1 MQVERALPSLEDL
14 VEGGADG
21 LVLLDSEGFPLY
33 ANPSAQRLLGR
44 IGHPGMHPLWDRM
57 HPEDGPTLREACMS
71 ALSVPGGPGA
81 RMELRLIIPGTEA
94 PLYGGHDSAGWRR
107 LDAHARGM
115 HHDGAVYVIVGLRES
130 IRVLPRGERRQATG
144 NLAELRA
151 KSHMLDLLLENLP
164 VIACRMDAQGRMLE
178 SRGAETGERF
188 RGGPSDWPPAN
199 LFLERVGRGETV
211 HLEFESVEGPDRRIR
226 EIWMAPN
233 PADGGILGL
242 GVDVTDRRRAE
253 EELSKSEALGR
264 RIIESTR
271 DNIMVLDARG
281 HLESISQ
288 SGCKL
293 LGIEDPENY
302 LGKSWL
308 DFWRDGDREQA
319 EEAFRAAAL
328 SGMGKFQGYCPT
340 LSGEAK
346 WWDVLL
352 TPILNTA
359 WEPERLVAI
368 CRDITDQKRFEESL
382 RRSKDQ
388 MEAVLRAVTDALVV
402 ADASGRV
409 VYGTDAAARLFGFAS
424 SQDILHAEL
433 GELALCLHAQDES
446 GEDSAWPLPFPGPH
460 GEGQV
465 LRLNPKEGR
474 RGDALAHAHERWVVA
489 NTAEVMDGEGRVHL
503 MIASAYD
510 FTERKGAEMA
520 LKQSELH
527 LRQSQKME
535 AVGRLAGGVA
545 HDFNNLLTAINGYA
559 ELLQQS
565 MEEGHPLQS
574 TVHEIRRAG
583 ERAATLTRQL
593 LTFSRR
599 QVPANRILD
608 LNEVVAD
615 IRQMLGRLIGED
627 IYLLTA
633 LEANARILA
642 DPGQM
647 EQLLLN
653 LALNARDAMPTGG
666 TLAIRTATVDL
677 EREDEG
683 AGALFPVVP
692 GRYVRLMVSDTGI
705 GMDEDVK
712 AHLFEPFFTTKPA
725 GQGTGLG
732 LSTVYGIVKAAGGNL
747 SVASETGRGAAF
759 SIFLP
764 VADQPRVAHEEP
776 AADGAP
782 GPGEA
787 ERGRETIL
795 LVEDEDI
802 VRRLIGQVLASH
814 GYRVIEA
821 SSGAEALEAIEGHP
835 GQIDLLLTDVVMTGM
850 SGRELAEKLT
860 AMLPELKVLYMSGY
874 TDDAILRHG
883 VFHKST
889 AFLGKPFSPGML
901 VRKLGEVLRPAADAA
916 LRSAAA

>member
-1 MQVERALPSLEDL
+1 MRAEHAMPSPEDL
-14 VEGGADG
+14 LEGSADG
-21 LVLLDSEGFPLY
+21 IVLLDPEGFPLY
-33 ANPSAQRLLGR
+33 ANPAGQRLLGR
-44 IGHPGMHPLWDRM
+44 TERPGAEPIWNRL

-71 ALSVPGGPGA
+71 ALASPGGPCA
-81 RMELRLIIPGTEA
+81 RMELRLILPGTEA
-94 PLYGGHDSAGWRR
+94 PQYGGHDSAGWRR
-107 LDAHARGM
+107 LDAHVRGI
-115 HHDGAVYVIVGLRES
+115 HRDGAVYSILGLREAAQVS
-130 IRVLPRGERRQATG
+130 YRGESPQAAG

-164 VIACRMDAQGRMLE
+164 VIACRMDAFGRMLE
-178 SRGAETGERF
+178 ARGSEARERF
-188 RGGPSDWPPAN
+188 RGGPSDWPSAN
-199 LFLERVGRGETV
+199 LFLERVRRGETV
-211 HLEFESVEGPDRRIR
+211 HLEFESVEGAGRRIR

-271 DNIMVLDARG
+271 DNIMVMDAG
-281 HLESISQ
+281 GGLESISQ

-293 LGIEDPENY
+293 LEIEDPENY
-302 LGKSWL
+302 LGRSWL
-308 DFWRDGDREQA
+308 EFWRGGDRDQA
-319 EEAFRAAAL
+319 EEAFRAAAI
-328 SGMGKFQGYCPT
+328 SGLGKFQGYCPT
-340 LSGEAK
+340 LSGKPK

-424 SQDILHAEL
+424 AQDILHAEL
-433 GELALCLHAQDES
+433 GELALCLHAHDEG

-460 GEGQV
+460 GEGRV
-465 LRLNPKEGR
+465 LRLCPKGSPRAETR
-474 RGDALAHAHERWVVA
+474 NFEQERWVVA

-510 FTERKGAEMA
+510 FTERKRAEMA

-559 ELLQQS
+559 ELLEQS
-565 MEEGHPLQS
+565 MDEVHPLQS

-599 QVPANRILD
+599 QVPVSRLLD
-608 LNEVVAD
+608 LNEIVAD

-633 LEANARILA
+633 LEADSRILA

-666 TLAIRTATVDL
+666 TLSIRTATVSL
-677 EREDEG
+677 EREED
-683 AGALFPVVP
+683 GALFPVVP

-705 GMDEDVK
+705 GMDDEVK

-732 LSTVYGIVKAAGGNL
+732 LSTVYGIVKAAGGNM
-747 SVASETGRGAAF
+747 SVASETGRGASF
-759 SIFLP
+759 SIYLP
-764 VADQPRVAHEEP
+764 VADPPRGTYEEP
-776 AADGAP
+776 GTERSAGQA
-782 GPGEA
+782 EA
-787 ERGRETIL
+787 ERGKETIL

-802 VRRLIGQVLASH
+802 VRRLIGQVLVTH

-821 SSGAEALEAIEGHP
+821 ASGADALEAIERHQGH
-835 GQIDLLLTDVVMTGM
+835 IDLLLTDVVMSGM

-860 AMLPELKVLYMSGY
+860 ELLPDLKVLYMSGY

-883 VFHKST
+883 VFHKSA

-901 VRKLGEVLRPAADAA
+901 VRKLGDVLRPAPDQTI
-916 LRSAAA
+916 RAAAA

>member
-1 MQVERALPSLEDL
+1 MQTEPAMPTPEDL
-14 VEGGADG
+14 LEGSADG
-21 LVLLDSEGFPLY
+21 LVLLDPEGFSLY
-33 ANPSAQRLLGR
+33 ANPAAQRLLGQSGSGASP
-44 IGHPGMHPLWDRM
+44 IWDRL
-57 HPEDGPTLREACMS
+57 HPEDGPCLRKACAA
-71 ALSVPGGPGA
+71 ALKAPGGPGLRA
-81 RMELRLIIPGTEA
+81 GLRLMLPGTEA
-94 PLYGGHDSAGWRR
+94 PLYGGHDSAGWLR
-107 LDAHARGM
+107 LDAHARGI
-115 HHDGAVYVIVGLRES
+115 HRDGAVYVILGLREAAP
-130 IRVLPRGERRQATG
+130 VAYRGESPQAAG
-144 NLAELRA
+144 NVAELRA

-164 VIACRMDAQGRMLE
+164 VIACRMDADGRMVE
-178 SRGAETGERF
+178 VRGAEAGERF
-188 RGGPSDWPPAN
+188 RGGASDWPPVN
-199 LFLERVGRGETV
+199 LYLERVGRGETV
-211 HLEFESVEGPDRRIR
+211 HLEFESVEGAGRRIR

-264 RIIESTR
+264 RIIESSR
-271 DNIMVLDARG
+271 DNIMVVDARG
-281 HLESISQ
+281 RLESISQ

-293 LGIEDPENY
+293 LEIEDPENY
-302 LGKSWL
+302 LGRSWL
-308 DFWRDGDREQA
+308 EFWRGADREQA
-319 EEAFRAAAL
+319 EQAFQAATQ
-328 SGMGKFQGYCPT
+328 SGLGKFQGYCPT
-340 LSGEAK
+340 LSGKPK

-409 VYGTDAAARLFGFAS
+409 VYATDAAARLFGFAS
-424 SQDILHAEL
+424 AQDILHSEL
-433 GELALCLHAQDES
+433 GELALCLHAQDE
-446 GEDSAWPLPFPGPH
+446 GGQDSAWPLPFPGPH
-460 GEGQV
+460 GEGRV
-465 LRLNPKEGR
+465 LRLHPKGGPRE
-474 RGDALAHAHERWVVA
+474 DARNHEHERWVVA
-489 NTAEVMDGEGRVHL
+489 NTAKVMDGEGRVHL

-510 FTERKGAEMA
+510 FTERKRAEMA

-559 ELLQQS
+559 ELLEKS
-565 MEEGHPLQS
+565 MDEAHPLFS

-583 ERAATLTRQL
+583 ERAASLTRQL
-593 LTFSRR
+593 LMFSRR
-599 QVPANRILD
+599 QVPANRLLD

-627 IYLLTA
+627 IHLLTA

-666 TLAIRTATVDL
+666 TLAIRTATVSL
-677 EREDEG
+677 EREEE
-683 AGALFPVVP
+683 GALFPVVP
-692 GRYVRLMVSDTGI
+692 GRYVRLLVSDTGI
-705 GMDEDVK
+705 GMDEEVK
-712 AHLFEPFFTTKPA
+712 AHLFEPFFTTKPV

-747 SVASETGRGAAF
+747 SVASEKGRGAAF

-764 VADQPRVAHEEP
+764 VVDQTRGASEDPGTDGGGGPAQAEP
-776 AADGAP
+776 
-782 GPGEA
+782 
-787 ERGRETIL
+787 GRETIL

-821 SSGAEALEAIEGHP
+821 GSGAEALEAIDRHQGH
-835 GQIDLLLTDVVMTGM
+835 IDLLLTDVVMAGM

-860 AMLPELKVLYMSGY
+860 ALLPELKVLYMSGY
-874 TDDAILRHG
+874 TDDAMLRHG
-883 VFHKST
+883 VYHNSA
-889 AFLGKPFSPGML
+889 AFLGKPFSPAGL
-901 VRKLGEVLRPAADAA
+901 VRKLGEVLRPAADQTI
-916 LRSAAA
+916 RAAAA